1 MTMKKIGIVLAML
14 MVLIGAVAIFTL
26 AALPAVEAQK
36 STTLIMTLKD
46 ISNNQIIQG
55 VPAMVKVIDV
65 KTGESETATE
75 TIDVSGILKYQLLPG
90 SWKVEVQI
98 YDAQTEWLDYY
109 GSRVVYIQENEPLLE
124 RTFYLIPIGA
134 VEGLVMDEEDKL
146 VAGAEIDFK
155 CKFEETLDTE
165 SKTDSYGSFK
175 SILVPAGTCR
185 IFAAA
190 KDRVGM
196 QEINVEK
203 GKLGNVTIRLT
214 EERFSNTPFT
224 AMWAVIVIFIFIAFF
239 VLFAVLRKHLHR
251 ELKEKLKHEFKR
263 LKGEKEE
270 EKEDGKEERE
280 EGREE
285 KKHAEKEEKSE
296 NENSQEKKKEEK
308 KEALNPR
315 ARDIIET
322 LNDREKNVVQFTLKE
337 KGETTQARIRNGTG
351 IPKTSLVRC
360 FQALEARK
368 VISVEKI
375 GKMKKIRFTDWFM
388 GKE

>member
-98 YDAQTEWLDYY
+98 YDAQTESLDYY
-109 GSRVVYIQENEPLLE
+109 GSRVIYIQENEPTLE
-124 RTFYLIPIGA
+124 RTFYLIPVGA
-134 VEGLVMDEEDKL
+134 VEGLVVDEEDKL
-146 VAGAEIDFK
+146 AAGAEIDFK

-165 SKTDSYGSFK
+165 SKTDPYGSFK

-203 GKLGNVTIRLT
+203 GKLSNVTIRLT

-224 AMWAVIVIFIFIAFF
+224 AMWAVIVIFIFIVFF

-251 ELKEKLKHEFKR
+251 ELKEKLKNEFKR
-263 LKGEKEE
+263 LKGDK
-270 EKEDGKEERE
+270 GK
-280 EGREE
+280 EGRE
-285 KKHAEKEEKSE
+285 AEKEENPEPHHEKKKKKK
-296 NENSQEKKKEEK
+296 EKKKEK
-308 KEALNPR
+308 QNPR

-322 LNDREKNVVQFTLKE
+322 LNEREKKVVHFTLKE

>member
-1 MTMKKIGIVLAML
+1 
-14 MVLIGAVAIFTL
+14 
-26 AALPAVEAQK
+26 
-36 STTLIMTLKD
+36 
-46 ISNNQIIQG
+46 
-55 VPAMVKVIDV
+55 
-65 KTGESETATE
+65 
-75 TIDVSGILKYQLLPG
+75 
-90 SWKVEVQI
+90 
-98 YDAQTEWLDYY
+98 
-109 GSRVVYIQENEPLLE
+109 
-124 RTFYLIPIGA
+124 
-134 VEGLVMDEEDKL
+134 MDEEDKL

-155 CKFEETLDTE
+155 CKFEETLDNE

-270 EKEDGKEERE
+270 EKEDGKEEIE

-285 KKHAEKEEKSE
+285 KKHAEKEEKS
-296 NENSQEKKKEEK
+296 
-308 KEALNPR
+308 EALNPR

-351 IPKTSLVRC
+351 IPKTSLVGC

>member
-1 MTMKKIGIVLAML
+1 MKKIGRILAL
-14 MVLIGAVAIFTL
+14 FMVLIGILSFTL
-26 AALPAVEAQK
+26 VPLASAQK
-36 STTLIMTLKD
+36 STTLIMTIKD
-46 ISNNQIIQG
+46 ISDNQLIQG
-55 VPAMVKVIDV
+55 IPAMVKVIDV

-75 TIDVSGILKYQLLPG
+75 TIDASGILRYQLLPG
-90 SWKVEVQI
+90 SWRVEVQI
-98 YDAQTEWLDYY
+98 YDAKTEGLDYY
-109 GSRVVYIQENEPLLE
+109 GSRVIYIQENEPVLE

-134 VEGLVMDEEDKL
+134 VEGLVFDEEDKL
-146 VAGAEIDFK
+146 VAGADIDFK

-165 SKTDSYGSFK
+165 SKTDAYGSFK

-185 IFAAA
+185 IFAAS
-190 KDRVGM
+190 KDKVGM
-196 QEINVEK
+196 QEIDVEK
-203 GKLGNVTIRLT
+203 GHLGNVTIRLT

-239 VLFAVLRKHLHR
+239 VLFAVLRKHLHH
-251 ELKEKLKHEFKR
+251 ELKEKLKKELKKI
-263 LKGEKEE
+263 KGEKEDTE
-270 EKEDGKEERE
+270 AE
-280 EGREE
+280 EGKSREQE
-285 KKHAEKEEKSE
+285 QEAKKIEQIKGVKEGK
-296 NENSQEKKKEEK
+296 QEPRHIKKEEK
-308 KEALNPR
+308 EELNPR

-322 LNDREKNVVQFTLKE
+322 LNDREKKVVQFVVKE

-375 GKMKKIRFTDWFM
+375 GKMKKIRFTVWFM

>member
-1 MTMKKIGIVLAML
+1 MKKIGRILAL
-14 MVLIGAVAIFTL
+14 FMVLIGILSFTL
-26 AALPAVEAQK
+26 VPLASAQK
-36 STTLIMTLKD
+36 STTLIMTIKD
-46 ISNNQIIQG
+46 ISDNQLIQG
-55 VPAMVKVIDV
+55 IPAMVKVIDI

-75 TIDVSGILKYQLLPG
+75 TIDASGILKYQLIPG
-90 SWKVEVQI
+90 SWRVEVQI
-98 YDAQTEWLDYY
+98 YDAKTEWLDYY
-109 GSRVVYIQENEPLLE
+109 GSRVIYIQENEPVLE

-134 VEGLVMDEEDKL
+134 VEGLVFDEEDKL
-146 VAGAEIDFK
+146 VAGADIDFK

-165 SKTDSYGSFK
+165 SKTDAYGSFK

-196 QEINVEK
+196 QEIDVEK
-203 GKLGNVTIRLT
+203 GHLGNVTIRLT

-239 VLFAVLRKHLHR
+239 VLFAVLRKHLHH
-251 ELKEKLKHEFKR
+251 ELKEKLKKELKKI
-263 LKGEKEE
+263 KGEKEDTEAEEGKNKEQEQEAKKIEQIKE
-270 EKEDGKEERE
+270 EKEGK
-280 EGREE
+280 
-285 KKHAEKEEKSE
+285 
-296 NENSQEKKKEEK
+296 QEPRHIKKEEK
-308 KEALNPR
+308 EELNPR

-322 LNDREKNVVQFTLKE
+322 LNDREKKVVQFVVKE

-375 GKMKKIRFTDWFM
+375 GKMKKIRFTVWFM